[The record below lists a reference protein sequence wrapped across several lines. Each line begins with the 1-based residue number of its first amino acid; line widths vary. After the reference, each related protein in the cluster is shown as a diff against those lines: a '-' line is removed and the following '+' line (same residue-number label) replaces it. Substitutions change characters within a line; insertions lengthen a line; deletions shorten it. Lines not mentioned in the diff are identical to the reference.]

1 MANAPF
7 KIGDK
12 EFSGVVITL
21 ENCLLPTE
29 RLDATPSVNDGL
41 EHETEVDLRILG
53 CEYIQTAGVLLRL
66 PQTAMATGQVLF
78 QRFFY
83 SKSLVKHNMEI
94 VAMACVYLASK
105 IEEAPRRIRDT
116 INVFHHIR
124 QRRNNRPAQPLILD
138 QNYINTKNQVIK
150 AERRVLKEL
159 GFCVHV
165 KHPHKLIVMYLQV
178 LDCEKNRK
186 LVQTAWNFMNDSL
199 RTDVFVRF
207 SPETIACA
215 CIFLAARQL
224 KVPLPNRAHCPCHW
238 YELFGASEEEVQ
250 EISLMILKIYARDK
264 KNYEDLDKEV
274 EKRRKVLQEA
284 KLRARGLLDDQ
295 GRPVDSTTGNSSPS
309 SRPTSPKTLSAKP
322 SPVRDASSDKKV
334 KREDG
339 ASSGSAHSHKENRGG
354 RDRSRSRSSRSR
366 SRSPRRKARSQS
378 GSSRSSSRSRSDS
391 GSRSRSRSPTR
402 NGHHARLSPPRDR
415 NRERRSHDRHKRAL
429 SGKRSHAH
437 KRRRTRS
444 PISRSRSRSRSRS
457 HSRSPDRYSRKHYHK
472 ERPRHPSRSRSRERN
487 KAAKHSSHSRDRH
500 GRRR

>member
-1 MANAPF
+1 MANSPF

-21 ENCLLPTE
+21 ENCLLPSD
-29 RLDATPSVNDGL
+29 RLDTTPSVNDGL

-124 QRRNNRPAQPLILD
+124 QRRNNRQAQPLVLD

-238 YELFGASEEEVQ
+238 YELFGASEDEVQ

-284 KLRARGLLDDQ
+284 KLRARGLLDEQ

-309 SRPTSPKTLSAKP
+309 SRPASPKNLSAKP

-339 ASSGSAHSHKENRGG
+339 ASSGSAHRRIEEVGIEVGLAAAEVDLGLPAGRPAARSAGPTRGTSEPSAG
-354 RDRSRSRSSRSR
+354 SGHTRTNGAEQDLPSPAVEAAVEVGPTVGLQIGTVGNTTTRRDRGTHLGLDQGRGIKQPNTAATLGIGMVDGGNSVTRVL
-366 SRSPRRKARSQS
+366 K
-378 GSSRSSSRSRSDS
+378 DS
-391 GSRSRSRSPTR
+391 VRNTVHRFGSRTYLI
-402 NGHHARLSPPRDR
+402 NQTEL
-415 NRERRSHDRHKRAL
+415 L
-429 SGKRSHAH
+429 
-437 KRRRTRS
+437 
-444 PISRSRSRSRSRS
+444 
-457 HSRSPDRYSRKHYHK
+457 
-472 ERPRHPSRSRSRERN
+472 
-487 KAAKHSSHSRDRH
+487 
-500 GRRR
+500 